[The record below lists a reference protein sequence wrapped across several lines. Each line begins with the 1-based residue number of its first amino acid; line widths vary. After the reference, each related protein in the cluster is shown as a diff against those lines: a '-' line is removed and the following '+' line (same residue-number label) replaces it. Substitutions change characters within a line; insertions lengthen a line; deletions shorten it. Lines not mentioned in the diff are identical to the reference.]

1 MACIGYLTN
10 LNQKGGESVSINIDM
25 SILWDQVNTW
35 FPVMFGVFAVAGGLG
50 VAIKLAMFIIDE
62 VKRAF

>member
-1 MACIGYLTN
+1 M
-10 LNQKGGESVSINIDM
+10 SINIDM